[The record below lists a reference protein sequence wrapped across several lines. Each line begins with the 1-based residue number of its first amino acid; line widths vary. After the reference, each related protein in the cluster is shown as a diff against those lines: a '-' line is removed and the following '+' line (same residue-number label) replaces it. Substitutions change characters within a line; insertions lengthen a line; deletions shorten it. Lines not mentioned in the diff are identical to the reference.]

1 MPRNGSIR
9 DGSCCIAYEEWWKER
24 ECPPS
29 TVWLG
34 QWGGALVAPAA
45 FPTAVALT
53 VAASMVIPAVAVP
66 LPVTIAALVTALAI
80 AVLSPVL
87 RAGPAAV
94 APLAIL
100 IIAAALLFTIAPLCA
115 FLGLSSVRYCNWLI
129 LRLQLFVKQLI
140 STNLQIYM

>member
-1 MPRNGSIR
+1 MAQVR
-9 DGSCCIAYEEWWKER
+9 DGSCCIVYEEWWEEG
-24 ECPPS
+24 ECLPA
-29 TVWLG
+29 TVWSG

-45 FPTAVALT
+45 LPTAVAFS
-53 VAASMVIPAVAVP
+53 VSASMVIPAVAVP
-66 LPVTIAALVTALAI
+66 LPVPVAALVTALVV

-129 LRLQLFVKQLI
+129 LRSPPVVCQATHTFEHG
-140 STNLQIYM
+140 